1 VRSRAPPAVSD
12 ADLCGTA
19 GRDVTAAADRRKLT
33 VQLSVACCHCSR
45 HLPEHTANVS
55 RARVWHAR
63 VDAPSSCLRRCHIR
77 AHPSIHSIPPH
88 NTTLAHRYCCNSSGA
103 PVGLLTL
110 RCAAGTPTR
119 RSLCASSF
127 RTPPMRSVSDAVPFV
142 VKQCWHSWQGWLGLL
157 STQPQLIAVCSC
169 AAMVAL
175 MPNDPMA
182 SQSLHARRSASGSAA
197 VQPKL

>member
-1 VRSRAPPAVSD
+1 VTQT
-12 ADLCGTA
+12 GTA

-45 HLPEHTANVS
+45 HLPEHTANIS
-55 RARVWHAR
+55 RARVWHAP
-63 VDAPSSCLRRCHIR
+63 VDAPSSTLP
-77 AHPSIHSIPPH
+77 ATMPPTFARTRLSTASLH
-88 NTTLAHRYCCNSSGA
+88 TTPCASVLLQQQWRT
-103 PVGLLTL
+103 VGLLTL

-157 STQPQLIAVCSC
+157 STQPQLIAVCVC

-182 SQSLHARRSASGSAA
+182 S
-197 VQPKL
+197 